1 MAPAPLS
8 LRVKLA
14 YGVGEL
20 AGAIPVSLAAFFLL
34 YFFTSVAGLSPA
46 AAGSILLLG
55 RVWDAVNDPIIGW
68 LSDRTSSP
76 LGRRFPWMV
85 YGAVPL
91 ALCCVLLWV
100 VPPIGSQGGLFLYYA
115 LLSLLIYVAFTAVQ
129 LPFAALAAELTD
141 DYDERISLIGIKSG
155 FSIGGSLVGLVLA
168 QVIFGLVAQPQQQYL
183 MLGIISGV
191 VAIGTI
197 ALSVWG
203 TYRRY
208 WEMEAFRQ
216 ASQIPQSIPLAQQ
229 LQSLVKNKAFRQVLG
244 LYLFAWMGIQVT
256 AAMLPYFVDSWM
268 KLPDTHFAQ
277 MALAVQGTGGLA
289 MVGWNWLGQRTEKR
303 TVFLAGAPVGVFCLL
318 GLVTVH
324 PGQIGWM
331 YALAVGVGI
340 GVSTLYLVPF
350 AMLPD
355 VIDLD
360 ELHTGQRREG
370 LYFSAVVFLQKLGL
384 AIALFLS
391 GQMLQWTG
399 FVATAQN
406 QPDSALWAIRFLIGP
421 IPALLIAGSLW
432 FAYRYPLSRERHQET
447 LLALQERRNLVRD
460 SS

>member
-20 AGAIPVSLAAFFLL
+20 AGAVPVSLAAFFLL
-34 YFFTSVAGLSPA
+34 YFFTSIAGLSPA

-55 RVWDAVNDPIIGW
+55 RIWDAINDPIIGW

-76 LGRRFPWMV
+76 WGRRFPWMI

-91 ALCCVLLWV
+91 VLCCVLLWV
-100 VPPIGSQGGLFLYYA
+100 VPPIASQSGLFLYYT

-141 DYDERISLIGIKSG
+141 DYDERTGLIGFKSG

-168 QVIFGLVAQPQQQYL
+168 QIIFGLVAQPRQQYL
-183 MLGIISGV
+183 LLGVISGV
-191 VAIGTI
+191 IAIAAI

-208 WEMEAFRQ
+208 WYMESLRQ
-216 ASQIPQSIPLAQQ
+216 VSLTPQTVSLTQQI
-229 LQSLVKNKAFRQVLG
+229 QSLFKNKAFRQVLG

-268 KLPDTHFAQ
+268 GLPETHFAQ
-277 MALAVQGTGGLA
+277 MALAVQGTAILA
-289 MVGWNWLGQRTEKR
+289 MAGWGWLGQHTQKR
-303 TVFLAGAPVGVFCLL
+303 TVFLVGAPVSIFCLL
-318 GLVTVH
+318 GLITVQ
-324 PGQIGWM
+324 PGQVGWM
-331 YALAVGVGI
+331 YALAIGVGI
-340 GVSTLYLVPF
+340 GVSTMYLVPF

-399 FVATAQN
+399 FTATAAN
-406 QPDSALWAIRFLIGP
+406 QPESALWAVRLLIGP
-421 IPALLIAGSLW
+421 IPAILIAGSLW
-432 FAYRYPLSRERHQET
+432 FAYRYPLSRERHQEI
-447 LLALQERRNLVRD
+447 LLAIQERRNL
-460 SS
+460 